1 MGLLPEFSMK
11 SYTLIAPAKINLHLE
26 IIGIRPDNY
35 HELVMIM
42 QTVDLADRIEVR
54 SLTTDDIVL
63 HCGHPDVPL
72 DKTNLAYRA
81 AELMQQ
87 EFPHAF
93 AKYGGVEITLHK
105 HIPIA
110 AGLAGGSGNA
120 AAVLVGIDLL
130 WDLGLTQGDL
140 QALGARL
147 GSDVPFC
154 ISGGT
159 AIATGRGDL
168 IAPLPSL
175 EGIYVVLGKY
185 RSLEVSTPW
194 AYTTYRH
201 QFEHDYPTEPANLA
215 DRWRSLSAQAD
226 ASRTERESHRV
237 HSGDLVKA
245 IVARDA
251 VKIGE
256 LLYNDL
262 EKVVLPDYP
271 LVSQL
276 RAEFQRHPNLG
287 TMMSGSGPTVFS
299 LANSLAQAEAIYHQ
313 VRATI
318 TDPDLEL
325 FVTQFCDRGVRVI

>member
-1 MGLLPEFSMK
+1 MK
-11 SYTLIAPAKINLHLE
+11 SYNLIAPAKINLHLE
-26 IIGIRPDNY
+26 IIGIRADNY

-42 QTVDLADRIEVR
+42 QTVDLADRVELR
-54 SLTTDDIVL
+54 SLSTDDIIL
-63 HCGHPDVPL
+63 HCSHPDVPL
-72 DKTNLAYRA
+72 DETNLAYRA
-81 AELMQQ
+81 AALMQA
-87 EFPHAF
+87 EFPQAF
-93 AKYGGVEITLHK
+93 AQFGGVQITLHK

-130 WDLGLTQGDL
+130 WELGLTQGDL
-140 QALGARL
+140 QALGAKL

-159 AIATGRGDL
+159 AIATGRGEL

-175 EGIYVVLGKY
+175 EGIYLVLGKY

-194 AYTTYRH
+194 AYKTYRQ
-201 QFEHDYPTEPANLA
+201 QFGHEYPTEPASLA
-215 DRWRSLSAQAD
+215 DR
-226 ASRTERESHRV
+226 SHRV

-251 VKIGE
+251 VKIGK

-262 EKVVLPDYP
+262 EKVVLPAYP

-276 RAEFQRHPNLG
+276 QAEFQSQPNLG

-299 LANSLAQAEAIYHQ
+299 LASSRAQADAIYHQ
-313 VRATI
+313 VRAAI

>member
-1 MGLLPEFSMK
+1 MK

-26 IIGIRPDNY
+26 IIGMRPDNY

-42 QTVDLADRIEVR
+42 QTIALADRVQLK
-54 SLTTDDIVL
+54 SLNTDDLIL
-63 HCGHPDVPL
+63 HCGHPNVPL
-72 DKTNLAYRA
+72 DETNLAYRA

-93 AKYGGVEITLHK
+93 AKYGGIEITLHK

-130 WDLGLTQGDL
+130 WELGLTQADL
-140 QALGARL
+140 QALGAKL

-159 AIATGRGDL
+159 AIATGRGEL
-168 IAPLPSL
+168 ISPLPSL
-175 EGIYVVLGKY
+175 EGIFVVLGKY

-194 AYTTYRH
+194 AYSAYRH
-201 QFEHDYPTEPANLA
+201 EFESEYAQEPITFA
-215 DRWRSLSAQAD
+215 DRSK
-226 ASRTERESHRV
+226 HV
-237 HSGDLVKA
+237 HSGPLVRA
-245 IVARDA
+245 IAERDA
-251 VKIGE
+251 AKIGK
-256 LLYNDL
+256 LLHNDL
-262 EKVVLPDYP
+262 EKVVLPSYS
-271 LVSQL
+271 LVREL
-276 RAEFQRHPNLG
+276 RAEFQRHTSLG

-299 LANSLAQAEAIYHQ
+299 LASSREQADEIYHQ

-325 FVTQFCDRGVRVI
+325 FVTQFCDRGVRVV

>member
-1 MGLLPEFSMK
+1 MK

-26 IIGIRPDNY
+26 ILGIRPDNY

-42 QTVDLADRIEVR
+42 QTVDLADRIEIR
-54 SLTTDDIVL
+54 SISTDNIIL
-63 HCGHPDVPL
+63 NCGHPNVPL
-72 DKTNLAYRA
+72 DRTNLAYRA

-87 EFPHAF
+87 EFPDAF
-93 AKYGGVEITLHK
+93 LEHGGVEITLHK

-130 WDLGLTQGDL
+130 WELGLTQSDL
-140 QALGARL
+140 QKLGARL

-159 AIATGRGDL
+159 AIATGKGDV
-168 IAPLPSL
+168 ISPLTSL

-185 RSLEVSTPW
+185 QSLEVSTPW
-194 AYTTYRH
+194 AYATYRQEFGH
-201 QFEHDYPTEPANLA
+201 EYAQSPASLA
-215 DRWRSLSAQAD
+215 DR
-226 ASRTERESHRV
+226 SHHV
-237 HSGDLVKA
+237 HSGDLVRA
-245 IVARDA
+245 IVAGDA
-251 VKIGE
+251 VKIGS

-262 EKVVLPDYP
+262 EKVVLSAYP
-271 LVSQL
+271 SVSQL

-299 LANSLAQAEAIYHQ
+299 LTASRSQADTLYHQ
-313 VRATI
+313 VRAAI
-318 TDPDLEL
+318 PDPDLEI

>member
-1 MGLLPEFSMK
+1 MK

-26 IIGIRPDNY
+26 ILGIRPDNY
-35 HELVMIM
+35 HELVMVM
-42 QTVDLADRIEVR
+42 QTVDLADRVEVK
-54 SLTTDDIVL
+54 SLNTDNIIL
-63 HCGHPDVPL
+63 HCGHPKVPL
-72 DKTNLAYRA
+72 DRTNLAYRA

-87 EFPHAF
+87 GFPDAF
-93 AKYGGVEITLHK
+93 AEYGGVEITLHK

-130 WDLGLTQGDL
+130 WELGLTQSDL

-159 AIATGRGDL
+159 AIATGRGEV
-168 IAPLPSL
+168 ISPLPSL

-185 RSLEVSTPW
+185 QSLEVSTPW

-201 QFEHDYPTEPANLA
+201 EFEHEYAQGLTSLA
-215 DRWRSLSAQAD
+215 DRFPTGK
-226 ASRTERESHRV
+226 ASPTHRI
-237 HSGDLVKA
+237 HSGNLVKA
-245 IVARDA
+245 IVAKDA
-251 VKIGE
+251 VKIGK

-262 EKVVLPDYP
+262 EKVVLPAYP

-276 RAEFQRHPNLG
+276 RTEFQRHSNLG

-299 LANSLAQAEAIYHQ
+299 LASSLEQAEAIYHQ

>member
-1 MGLLPEFSMK
+1 MK

-54 SLTTDDIVL
+54 SLSTDDIIL

-72 DKTNLAYRA
+72 DNTNLAYRA

-93 AKYGGVEITLHK
+93 AEYGGVEITLHK

-130 WDLGLTQGDL
+130 WELGLTQGDL
-140 QALGARL
+140 QTLGARL

-159 AIATGRGDL
+159 AIATGRGEL
-168 IAPLPSL
+168 ISPLPSL
-175 EGIYVVLGKY
+175 EGLYVVLGKY

-201 QFEHDYPTEPANLA
+201 QFEHDYPTEANSLA
-215 DRWRSLSAQAD
+215 DRWQSLS
-226 ASRTERESHRV
+226 ERESHRV

-245 IVARDA
+245 IVQQDA

-299 LANSLAQAEAIYHQ
+299 LANSREQADAIYHQ
-313 VRATI
+313 VRAAI

-325 FVTQFCDRGVRVI
+325 FVTQFCDRGVRVV

>member
-1 MGLLPEFSMK
+1 MK

-26 IIGIRPDNY
+26 ILGIRPDNY

-42 QTVDLADRIEVR
+42 QTVDLADRIEIR
-54 SLTTDDIVL
+54 SISTDNIIL
-63 HCGHPDVPL
+63 NCGHPNVPL
-72 DKTNLAYRA
+72 DRTNLAYRA

-87 EFPHAF
+87 EFPDAF
-93 AKYGGVEITLHK
+93 LEYGGVEITLHK

-130 WDLGLTQGDL
+130 WELGLTQSDL
-140 QALGARL
+140 QKLGARL

-159 AIATGRGDL
+159 AIATGKGDV
-168 IAPLPSL
+168 ISPLTSL

-185 RSLEVSTPW
+185 QSLEVSTPW
-194 AYTTYRH
+194 AYATYRQEFGH
-201 QFEHDYPTEPANLA
+201 EYAQSPASLA
-215 DRWRSLSAQAD
+215 DR
-226 ASRTERESHRV
+226 SHHV
-237 HSGDLVKA
+237 HSGDLVRA
-245 IVARDA
+245 IVAGDA
-251 VKIGE
+251 VKIGS

-262 EKVVLPDYP
+262 EKVVLSAYP
-271 LVSQL
+271 SVSQL

-299 LANSLAQAEAIYHQ
+299 LTASRSQADTLYHQ
-313 VRATI
+313 VRAAI
-318 TDPDLEL
+318 PDPDLEL
-325 FVTQFCDRGVRVI
+325 FVTQFCDLGVRVI

>member
-1 MGLLPEFSMK
+1 MK
-11 SYTLIAPAKINLHLE
+11 SYTLLAPAKINLHLE

-42 QTVDLADRIEVR
+42 QTIDLADRVELR
-54 SLTTDDIVL
+54 SHNTDEIIL
-63 HCGHPDVPL
+63 HCAHPRVPV
-72 DKTNLAYRA
+72 DRTNLAYRA

-87 EFPHAF
+87 QFPDAF
-93 AKYGGVEITLHK
+93 ARYGGVEITLHK

-120 AAVLVGIDLL
+120 AAVLVGVDLL
-130 WDLGLTQGDL
+130 WDLGLTQTDL
-140 QALGARL
+140 QTLGAKL

-154 ISGGT
+154 ITGGT
-159 AIATGRGDL
+159 AIATGRGDA

-185 RSLEVSTPW
+185 QSLEVSTPW
-194 AYTTYRH
+194 AYATYRE
-201 QFEHDYPTEPANLA
+201 QFGHEYEHEPANLA
-215 DRWRSLSAQAD
+215 ERS
-226 ASRTERESHRV
+226 HHV
-237 HSGDLVKA
+237 HSGALVQA
-245 IVARDA
+245 IVAKDP
-251 VKIGE
+251 VKIGK

-262 EKVVLPDYP
+262 EKVVLPAHP
-271 LVSQL
+271 QVRQL
-276 RAEFQRHPNLG
+276 RAEFHRHPNLG

-299 LANSLAQAEAIYHQ
+299 LTKSLAQAEAIYHQ
-313 VRATI
+313 VRATS

>member
-1 MGLLPEFSMK
+1 MK

-26 IIGIRPDNY
+26 ILGIRPDNY
-35 HELVMIM
+35 HELVMVM
-42 QTVDLADRIEVR
+42 QTIDLADRVEIR
-54 SLTTDDIVL
+54 SLTTDEIVL
-63 HCGHPDVPL
+63 HCGHPKVPL
-72 DKTNLAYRA
+72 DRTNLAYRA

-87 EFPHAF
+87 EFPDA
-93 AKYGGVEITLHK
+93 AIEYGGVEITLHK

-130 WDLGLTQGDL
+130 WELGLTQTDL
-140 QALGARL
+140 QKLGSRLGA
-147 GSDVPFC
+147 DVPFC

-159 AIATGRGDL
+159 AIATGRGDA
-168 IAPLPSL
+168 ISPLPSL

-185 RSLEVSTPW
+185 QSLEVSTPW

-201 QFEHDYPTEPANLA
+201 QFEHEYPQELKSLA
-215 DRWRSLSAQAD
+215 DR
-226 ASRTERESHRV
+226 SRHI
-237 HSGDLVKA
+237 HSGDLVRA
-245 IVARDA
+245 IVTEDA
-251 VKIGE
+251 VKMGK

-262 EKVVLPDYP
+262 EKVVLPSYP

-276 RAEFQRHPNLG
+276 RSEFQRHPNLG

-299 LANSLAQAEAIYHQ
+299 LATSQAQAETLYHQ
-313 VRATI
+313 VRAAI

-325 FVTQFCDRGVRVI
+325 FVARFCDRGVRVI

>member
-1 MGLLPEFSMK
+1 MK

-26 IIGIRPDNY
+26 ILGIRPDNY

-42 QTVDLADRIEVR
+42 QTVDLADRVELK
-54 SLTTDDIVL
+54 SLDTDDIIL

-72 DKTNLAYRA
+72 DRTNLAYRA

-87 EFPHAF
+87 EFPNAF

-130 WDLGLTQGDL
+130 WELGLTQASL
-140 QALGARL
+140 QELGAKL

-159 AIATGRGDL
+159 AIATGRGEL
-168 IAPLPSL
+168 ISPLPSL

-201 QFEHDYPTEPANLA
+201 EFEHGYDREPV
-215 DRWRSLSAQAD
+215 SLV
-226 ASRTERESHRV
+226 ERLERI
-237 HSGDLVKA
+237 HSGGLVRA
-245 IVARDA
+245 IVAQDP
-251 VKIGE
+251 VKIGG

-262 EKVVLPDYP
+262 EKVVLPAYP

-299 LANSLAQAEAIYHQ
+299 LAESRSQADALYHQ
-313 VRATI
+313 VRAAI

-325 FVTQFCDRGVRVI
+325 FVTQFCDRGVRVV